1 MKTLHLSTIIKTS
14 IFSVGCFFLV
24 LTGIYLVENFQHEEY
39 MEKTCSKFGTS
50 CPPEDPWYLL
60 PFGIP
65 GLVLVLLGIYL
76 MHQGGFNKSK
86 IKTLQLSNVIVHR
99 INLITI

>member
-1 MKTLHLSTIIKTS
+1 MKTPHLSTIIKTS
-14 IFSVGCFFLV
+14 IFSVGCFFLA
-24 LTGIYLVENFQHEEY
+24 LTGIYFVQNFQHEEY

-50 CPPEDPWYLL
+50 CPPEDPWSLL

-76 MHQGGFNKSK
+76 IESG
-86 IKTLQLSNVIVHR
+86 R
-99 INLITI
+99 IQQKK

>member
-1 MKTLHLSTIIKTS
+1 MKALLLSTIMKTS

-24 LTGIYLVENFQHEEY
+24 LTAIYFVQNFQHEEY

-50 CPPEDPWYLL
+50 CPFEDPWSLL

-65 GLVLVLLGIYL
+65 GLVLVLVGTYL
-76 MHQGGFNKSK
+76 IESG
-86 IKTLQLSNVIVHR
+86 R
-99 INLITI
+99 IQQKK